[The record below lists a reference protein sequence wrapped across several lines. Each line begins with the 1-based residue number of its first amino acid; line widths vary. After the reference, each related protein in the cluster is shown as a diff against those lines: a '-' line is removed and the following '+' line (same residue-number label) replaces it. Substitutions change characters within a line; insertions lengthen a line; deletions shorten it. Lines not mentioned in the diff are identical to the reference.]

1 MPKLPDSTS
10 LGSVA
15 PVAAESFVNIPVADY
30 QGLGSGLG
38 QAVSN
43 IGTAAGNYG
52 DAIRKK
58 QQAQERFDTRMRL
71 LDGETAYNDRIKDLD
86 PLDPEYV
93 TKKQTAR
100 KEVFGPI
107 LSNVKDPENK
117 QYFDLS
123 TKEDFVKLG
132 IDAQSEQKSALGKKA
147 EVDVDVYADGLR
159 KKIRTGSYQGDPVA
173 EMNQQINDNPYLD
186 DLQKQALQRKYAAGI
201 NADVI
206 DTDFDTVL
214 KTGISV
220 TPNVQAAITA
230 ATNRPDVPSWMAGF
244 LARSATIES
253 GGGRNKAN
261 PENPDVG
268 GTWQFSTATAKA
280 VGLGDRMDDYAAAN
294 AAVKLTMQN
303 YDLLKEGLGREPTP
317 GELYLA
323 HQQGAG
329 GAIALLTNPGAS
341 AADVLGKKAVE
352 LNLPKSMR
360 DRAGSITAGEFAAH
374 WVNGFNGKAGVPSS
388 EDEVKAMLQAT
399 PAFQALDPDQ
409 QDVVTEKT
417 LIKFR
422 NEDKSVK
429 LGETRSVVDELVAKY
444 AKPEDRDK
452 AYAELRKRI
461 PDPNYVEDGIHM
473 LDSEYN
479 RADEAK
485 KADDNALF
493 LQTYDK
499 VAAAVSAGDPDTAL
513 KAIPEEMDPA
523 DKAKLTEFVR
533 KKGGP
538 REDNRWVSDKLIALS
553 VSQDPRDQA
562 EFKSLNIA
570 RYVND
575 LSDETRNSL
584 VSKQQALLNG
594 DKKPGTTFEN
604 AQSMINAKLREIGV
618 NITESSEP
626 GDVAVKNRIVAL
638 AKRNIEDAE
647 SIKGSKLDEDE
658 IGAVFDRT
666 FMQFR
671 GPASK
676 GVFEDS
682 PGDVTSLKDV
692 MTSFAEKENTYGKL
706 PGQLVNEAITD
717 LENSLEQKKFEIQRA
732 IDTARSEKEAAGLLP
747 RLRTRLRRLEQT
759 RIDGSMLNEWLR
771 RYQP

>member
-93 TKKQTAR
+93 TKKQQAR

-123 TKEDFVKLG
+123 TKEDYVKLG

>member
-93 TKKQTAR
+93 TKKQQAR

-123 TKEDFVKLG
+123 TKEDYVKLG

-329 GAIALLTNPGAS
+329 GAIALLTNPRAS

-461 PDPNYVEDGIHM
+461 PDPNYVEDGIQM